1 MTQSYNLS
9 QLANNLNTAGQL
21 DATDGLSGAVPAN
34 NGGTGLSSYTTGD
47 ILYASGGITLAALS
61 DIAIGNALITGG
73 AGAAPSYGKI
83 GLTTHISGTLGLGNG
98 GTNATSTPVAGSVII
113 GTGSAYA
120 STAAGTAGQ
129 VLVSNGS
136 SAPTWGSAGGQLQA
150 ALFSSTG
157 TWTAPANVTRVK
169 VTVIGGG
176 GGGGYS
182 GQTGGR
188 GGFGFNY
195 YTVVPLTTYSVV
207 VGLGG
212 VGSGTSPINGSA
224 GGNSTFHTFITA
236 TGGAGGIYYTSGQAA
251 AGSCANSLVNT
262 TSSNAVVPSPFWG
275 VGTNSGGSTAVNW
288 TASSGYIPGACGL
301 SVTSEFVIFGSGGV
315 SGIVFIEYV
324 G

>member
-21 DATDGLSGAVPAN
+21 DATDGLSGAVPAA

-47 ILYASGGITLAALS
+47 ILYASGSTTLAALS
-61 DIAIGNALITGG
+61 DIATGNALLSGG
-73 AGAAPSYGKI
+73 SGAAPSYGKI
-83 GLTTHISGTLGLGNG
+83 GLTTHVSGTLGLANG

-113 GTGSAYA
+113 GTGSAYSA
-120 STAAGTAGQ
+120 TAAGTAGQ

-150 ALFSSTG
+150 ALFSTSG

-176 GGGGYS
+176 GAGGFS

-188 GGFGFNY
+188 GGYGFNY
-195 YTVVPLTTYSVV
+195 YTVVPLNAYAVT

-212 VGSGTSPINGSA
+212 VAGTYASGTA
-224 GGNSTFHTFITA
+224 GGSSSFGAFITA
-236 TGGAGGIYYTSGQAA
+236 TGGAGGLYYTTGGQAA

-262 TSSNAVVPSPFWG
+262 SSSNVVVPSPFWG
-275 VGTNSGGSTAVNW
+275 VATASAGAAAINW
-288 TASSGYIPGACGL
+288 TASSGYIPGASGQL
-301 SVTSEFVIFGSGGV
+301 GEFEFSVAGNGGV